1 MEIEIK
7 KETAPVKKN
16 FDFVDTIRCISMFGI
31 VFEHSAVL
39 WGTKYST
46 MGDTFL
52 QVITMQFW
60 KFATIAFFLIGG
72 FLINYKFTEYTPG
85 QYLARRFKNTIK
97 PWLFWIFFLVIA
109 TLIQRIIIASR
120 GGDAVFINGPVAYF
134 TEQFKYILFESSFWF
149 ILNFLICI
157 SILLIFKKYLYKLWF
172 GLIWAAVS
180 LVYSVNL
187 YFEWFVTHHSAAL
200 FGFVFYLWLGVYL
213 NRYYEQV
220 MNYIKKIK
228 WSYVGVVNVLF
239 FILSCLEVIYLAKHG
254 SKDEYNTLR
263 ISNILYSLSMFV
275 LLLKMGSVKFID
287 KNLEPRKT
295 TFGIYLLHQILI
307 IRLIPEIFKWDKW
320 NAATFTVTENIL
332 YSILRFVLVYG
343 LSFLL
348 TRLLLKTKLK
358 WTVGG

>member
-1 MEIEIK
+1 MDTESTHK
-7 KETAPVKKN
+7 AAPEKKN
-16 FDFVDTIRCISMFGI
+16 FNFVDTIRCISMFGI

-39 WGTKYST
+39 WGIKYSAT
-46 MGDTFL
+46 CDTWL
-52 QVITMQFW
+52 QVVTMQFW

-85 QYLARRFKNTIK
+85 QYLVRRFKNTIK
-97 PWLFWIFFLVIA
+97 PWLFWILFLVIA

-120 GGDAVFINGPVAYF
+120 GGDAVFVISPLAYF
-134 TEQFKYILFESSFWF
+134 TEEFRYILFESSFWF

-157 SILLIFKKYLYKLWF
+157 SILLIFKRHLYKLWF

-180 LVYSVNL
+180 LIYSVNL

-213 NRYYEQV
+213 NRYYEAV
-220 MNYIKKIK
+220 MNYIKRIK
-228 WSYVGVVNVLF
+228 WSYIGVVNALF
-239 FILSCLEVIYLAKHG
+239 FFLSCLEVIYLAKHG

-287 KNLEPRKT
+287 KKLEPRKT

-320 NAATFTVTENIL
+320 NITTFTVTENIL
-332 YSILRFVLVYG
+332 YSMLRFALVYG
-343 LSFLL
+343 LSFFL
-348 TRLLLKTKLK
+348 TKLLLKTKLK